1 MKKLEKSVAD
11 AGHRIGWKNWLL
23 IWVIGMA
30 GQIAWNIENSWFN
43 QFIYYIFPGENYEAF
58 MASVVAWMVG
68 ISAACTTVVT
78 FVFGT
83 LSDRVG
89 KRKPFIVIGYL
100 FWGVS
105 TIAFGLTETIYHSLQ
120 GVAGVLMI
128 MATVI
133 IAADAIMSMF
143 GSLGNDSGFNAWTT
157 DISDEVNRGKVTGVI
172 AIMPVLATVVGT
184 VGSGILI
191 DNFGYFVF
199 FIAMGILVMII
210 GVFAAIFMKDSPD
223 LKPRKEGTFWKQFAS
238 VFNFALIKK
247 NAELFLVLLFVAV
260 YFIGFNI
267 FYPYMLPFMQETIGL
282 SETLS
287 GVVLGAGLTVA
298 SLIAIPAAK
307 FIQKGRLTLVV
318 LAAIAAN
325 TLGLVFVALAGTSM
339 VLLGIGVFFVGIGYI
354 AVIQTTMA
362 WMKNLY
368 PADQRGQFE
377 GIRIIA
383 FVLIPMVFGPMIG
396 TGFIGDALPAHSL
409 FAWSIPFML
418 VSIVPLYFLHKKH
431 VQNQRLKTMASKVD
445 D

>member
-1 MKKLEKSVAD
+1 MKTAEKRVSESQ
-11 AGHRIGWKNWLL
+11 HRIGWKNWLMV
-23 IWVIGMA
+23 WVIGMA
-30 GQIAWNIENSWFN
+30 GQIAWNVENTWFN
-43 QFIYYIFPGENYEAF
+43 EFIYHIFPNQDYEAF
-58 MASVVAWMVG
+58 MASVVAWMVAV
-68 ISAACTTVVT
+68 SATCTTVVT

-100 FWGVS
+100 FWGLS

-120 GVAGVLMI
+120 GLAGVMMI

-133 IAADAIMSMF
+133 VAADAIMSMF

-157 DISDEVNRGKVTGVI
+157 DISDEVNRGKITGVI

-184 VGSGILI
+184 IGSGIII

-199 FIAMGILVMII
+199 FISMGILVMVI
-210 GVFAAIFMKDSPD
+210 GVVAAIFMKDAPD
-223 LKPRKEGTFWKQFAS
+223 LKPRKEGTFWQQFTS
-238 VFNFALIKK
+238 VFNFNLIKK
-247 NAELFLVLLFVAV
+247 NAELFLVLLFVGV

-282 SETLS
+282 DATQS
-287 GVVLGAGLTVA
+287 GIILGAGLTVA
-298 SLIAIPAAK
+298 SLIAIPSAK
-307 FIQKGRLTLVV
+307 LIEKGHLSVV
-318 LAAIAAN
+318 ILGAIAAN
-325 TLGLVFVALAGTSM
+325 TLGLIITWLSGTSL
-339 VLLGIGVFFVGIGYI
+339 VLLAIGVFFVGIGYI

-396 TGFIGDALPAHSL
+396 TAFIGDALPGHSL
-409 FAWSIPFML
+409 FGWSIPFML
-418 VSIVPLYFLHKKH
+418 LSIIPLYFLNRKH
-431 VQNQRLKTMASKVD
+431 VQNRKEESLEEPKIE
-445 D
+445 